1 MSIKEGLEAE
11 GKNVAVLKAAKRVLS
26 HPPTRRALGIG
37 CLLMLFQQIS
47 GINTIMYYSA
57 TVVQMA
63 GIGSASSA
71 IWITAVINGL
81 YLAAC
86 GIGLATVERLGR
98 RLLLLFSLAGV
109 IVSLLIIGAGFQ
121 LADNRSPAVHSNT
134 NGSSKAALAISL
146 EAKMAVCGPVDSCS
160 ACLRLQEKNPAQHCG
175 FCEEPG
181 LLSPGLCL
189 SFDPDAPS
197 HSSEGLCGE
206 KGNSSYTWF
215 TDYCPSPAPIS
226 WTIIVGLALYLISF
240 AAGIAPIPWTV
251 NSEIYPMWA
260 RTLCTS
266 ISTATNW
273 TFNLLVAMTFLFLT
287 QWLTRCGAF
296 YLYAG
301 LALLGW
307 AVFFLLLPETQGR
320 SLEQMEALFS
330 GPLLVLFRKNHE
342 TVKE

>member
-1 MSIKEGLEAE
+1 VVAIKEGLEAE
-11 GKNVAVLKAAKRVLS
+11 GQSVAAPEAAKRVFS
-26 HPPTRRALGIG
+26 HAPTRRALAIG

-109 IVSLLIIGAGFQ
+109 ILSLLIIAAGFQ
-121 LADNRSPAVHSNT
+121 LADNRSPAVHTNT
-134 NGSSKAALAISL
+134 TNLQ
-146 EAKMAVCGPVDSCS
+146 ENVTECGDGHVTVNSCS
-160 ACLRLQEKNPAQHCG
+160 GCLSLQERNPPLHCG

-181 LLSPGLCL
+181 LLAPGLCL
-189 SFDPDAPS
+189 PFDPDHPS
-197 HSSEGLCGE
+197 HSSGGLCGE
-206 KGNSSYTWF
+206 KGNSSYSWF
-215 TDYCPSPAPIS
+215 TDYCPSPAPVS

-273 TFNLLVAMTFLFLT
+273 TFNLIVAMTFLFLT

-307 AVFFLLLPETQGR
+307 ATFFLILPETQGR

-330 GPLLVLFRKNHE
+330 GSLVVLLRKE
-342 TVKE
+342 

>member
-1 MSIKEGLEAE
+1 MGDEEEVEHEVVAIKEGLEAE
-11 GKNVAVLKAAKRVLS
+11 GKSVGVLKTAKRVFN

-98 RLLLLFSLAGV
+98 RLLLLFSLGGV
-109 IVSLLIIGAGFQ
+109 ILSLIIIGAGFQ
-121 LADNRSPAVHSNT
+121 LADNRSPSVHSAT
-134 NGSSKAALAISL
+134 NASFINLEGHRNSSQMSL
-146 EAKMAVCGPVDSCS
+146 EAN
-160 ACLRLQEKNPAQHCG
+160 L
-175 FCEEPG
+175 EEPG

-189 SFDPDAPS
+189 SFDPDTPS

-215 TDYCPSPAPIS
+215 TDYCPSPAPVS

-273 TFNLLVAMTFLFLT
+273 TFNLIVAMTFLFLT

-307 AVFFLLLPETQGR
+307 VTFLLLLPETQGR

-330 GPLLVLFRKNHE
+330 GPLLVPFRKDVE
-342 TVKE
+342 AVLE